1 MGGRLAR
8 LILVDGCSFSS
19 IAALSKLLTAPAGG
33 RLEASAGVSRL
44 LLPRRLPDAPEGAHP
59 RGALWTPHASFLAR
73 GLTSHVEDAAEAAGV
88 SRATAYRYSPNQRG
102 FGSCYLW
109 LPRAANGRAT
119 LICVNAR
126 AGPPD
131 PGRPNLSPP
140 PDTRSAFSEQVS
152 CPEQQQRR

>member
-1 MGGRLAR
+1 MVSDALA
-8 LILVDGCSFSS
+8 
-19 IAALSKLLTAPAGG
+19 AGTH
-33 RLEASAGVSRL
+33 EA
-44 LLPRRLPDAPEGAHP
+44 
-59 RGALWTPHASFLAR
+59 
-73 GLTSHVEDAAEAAGV
+73 DAAGATDRRAAAFVLVIRGDV
-88 SRATAYRYSPNQRG
+88 ADPGMQAHRVVLDANELKLGPEDGRVGDRVEVWPVGLDVAEQALYSPNQRG